1 MFKRQ
6 QNESPYEKSV
16 TVTET
21 VFTKRMI
28 AGQLFLKNCHSE
40 LHEIPTVGSV
50 EDVVSQTD
58 GQTHGLTVGRV
69 HHVTLS

>member
-6 QNESPYEKSV
+6 PKELSYSKSV

-21 VFTKRMI
+21 VFKKGMI
-28 AGQLFLKNCHSE
+28 AGKFSLKNCRSE
-40 LHEIPTVGSV
+40 LHAIPTDGSV
-50 EDVVSQTD
+50 EGVLSQTD
-58 GQTHGLTVGRV
+58 GQTHGLTAGCV